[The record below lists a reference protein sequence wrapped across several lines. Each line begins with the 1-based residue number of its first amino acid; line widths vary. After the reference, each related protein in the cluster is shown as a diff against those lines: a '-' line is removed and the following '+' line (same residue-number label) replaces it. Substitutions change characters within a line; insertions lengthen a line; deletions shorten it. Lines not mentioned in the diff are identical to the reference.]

1 MPLFGVHESIASGFD
16 EAVFAASTHL
26 FDTVQIFS
34 KNSNQWNAKPID
46 AEAVERFQIALET
59 TGLESPIIHDS
70 YLINVAS
77 PKGDLR
83 SKSVAALID
92 ELERAKVLGI
102 SNVIMHPGAYTE
114 GDEKSGLRLI
124 AESLD
129 AVFKDGPKG
138 PNILLETTA
147 GQGTNLGHRFEH
159 LAEII
164 QKSNYPD
171 RLGVCL
177 DTCHVFAA
185 GYSFATPKEYDK
197 MMAEFDSVIGLDRLK
212 AFHLNDSVRE
222 LGSRVDRHEAIGF
235 GKIGREPFGFF
246 VNDPRFAHHAMYLET
261 PKGTL
266 EVSDSLEDWD
276 AINLRTLRELAGME

>member
-16 EAVFAASTHL
+16 EAVYAASTHL
-26 FDTVQIFS
+26 FDTIQIFS
-34 KNSNQWNAKPID
+34 KNSNQWSAKPID
-46 AEAVERFQIALET
+46 DAAADAFRVALET
-59 TGLESPIIHDS
+59 TGLESPLIHDS

-83 SKSVAALID
+83 SKSVAALVD
-92 ELERAKVLGI
+92 ELERAKKLGI
-102 SNVIMHPGAYTE
+102 ANVVMHPGSYTE
-114 GDEKSGLRLI
+114 GTEESGLALI

-129 AVFKDGPKG
+129 LVLKSAPKG
-138 PNILLETTA
+138 PKILLETTA
-147 GQGTNLGHRFEH
+147 GQGTNLGWRFEH

-164 QKSNYPD
+164 TRCQYPD
-171 RLGVCL
+171 RIGVCL

-185 GYSFATPKEYDK
+185 GYTFATPKEYDK
-197 MMAEFDSVIGLDRLK
+197 MMAEFDSIIGLDRLA

-246 VNDPRFAHHAMYLET
+246 VNDPRFAKHPMYLET

-266 EVSDSLEDWD
+266 EVGDRQEEWD
-276 AINLRTLRELAGME
+276 VINLRTLRELAGME